1 MTTPRVAL
9 LLLAVAALGFA
20 PAARAPRRAR
30 AAPPAAKPKTF
41 EQWQRHRAGQERSAA
56 AKEIGLD
63 SLVRGFAGLVG
74 VDPGVLAKR
83 YAPAPE
89 DDARVA
95 AYCAARMVDARALL
109 ALNATRRE
117 AILAAWEAETA
128 AAAAAG
134 PAGEGAEEEEE
145 GAPRK
150 RGYFPPEEG
159 AEVDVSWDLK
169 VQFEAQRDGN
179 RWRQNEILRDQL
191 NANAKGGQS
200 QASQ

>member
-1 MTTPRVAL
+1 M
-9 LLLAVAALGFA
+9 
-20 PAARAPRRAR
+20 
-30 AAPPAAKPKTF
+30 
-41 EQWQRHRAGQERSAA
+41 
-56 AKEIGLD
+56 
-63 SLVRGFAGLVG
+63 
-74 VDPGVLAKR
+74 
-83 YAPAPE
+83 
-89 DDARVA
+89 A

-109 ALNATRRE
+109 ALNATRRGDPRRV
-117 AILAAWEAETA
+117 EAETA

-134 PAGEGAEEEEE
+134 PAGEGAEEEE